1 MQLHGVEV
9 AVSTP
14 IVPQLF
20 EHESFELCQFPTFAF
35 ACFEV
40 FYIGVYLGRS
50 LLVERF
56 LGDVE
61 LLDGKF
67 SRFFME

>member
-20 EHESFELCQFPTFAF
+20 EHESFELCQLPTFAF
-35 ACFEV
+35 ACVELV
-40 FYIGVYLGRS
+40 YIGVYLGRS
-50 LLVERF
+50 RLDERF
-56 LGDVE
+56 SGDLE
-61 LLDGKF
+61 LLDAKF
-67 SRFFME
+67 PRIINE